1 MDFTSK
7 EKLEKAEELDK
18 LKSKVLKYVLYK
30 KRTESEV
37 REKFSDVDEVL
48 LEDVIDFLKE
58 YNYINDEEYI
68 QRSISEFKALKNLSI
83 KQINYKLLQ
92 KGINKNLLETYI
104 SEHYDEIL
112 DFEKQSAK
120 NIFMK
125 KSKSM
130 EVQDIKEFLYKN
142 NVTLLLKNKN
152 EKNKLYF
159 WK

>member
-58 YNYINDEEYI
+58 Y
-68 QRSISEFKALKNLSI
+68 
-83 KQINYKLLQ
+83 
-92 KGINKNLLETYI
+92 
-104 SEHYDEIL
+104 
-112 DFEKQSAK
+112 
-120 NIFMK
+120 
-125 KSKSM
+125 
-130 EVQDIKEFLYKN
+130 
-142 NVTLLLKNKN
+142 KNKTN
-152 EKNKLYF
+152 QYEKILKYFDEKNEEVLLIGIKMKREKLE
-159 WK
+159 

>member
-83 KQINYKLLQ
+83 KEINYKLLQ

-120 NIFMK
+120 NIFIK

-130 EVQDIKEFLYKN
+130 EVQDIKDFLYKSESIN
-142 NVTLLLKNKN
+142 YVFDELNI
-152 EKNKLYF
+152 
-159 WK
+159 